1 MQFIGMDIQEK
12 LVRVG
17 LISAVALYAALLV
30 ASAVRTVNDG
40 GFRALDPSLLLGQ
53 TVVLMVLAQ
62 AISRMESEF
71 TLTSLSILSLG
82 MRWVFSFGCYGG

>member
-40 GFRALDPSLLLGQ
+40 VSERLILLCFL
-53 TVVLMVLAQ
+53 VRR
-62 AISRMESEF
+62 S
-71 TLTSLSILSLG
+71 
-82 MRWVFSFGCYGG
+82 C